1 MPMLNSIF
9 LFHFC
14 TPMGKIAPAGRR
26 KPASSRRPENYRLD
40 PSQAYTPLGDSETS
54 IARELKEENGRWLQL
69 LVSLVGLGSVDQK
82 IPMLLKNLLFIKSF
96 DCCDRHYFCR
106 HITPPSVQQQKLIVY
121 VSADECMNGFPG
133 LFSAIFCLPG
143 VFWNKEDERFR
154 TKRPHGNCSLE
165 IHSVFKKVS
174 FYNIIAVFRAK
185 RSTIDV
191 KLKMHEF
198 K

>member
-96 DCCDRHYFCR
+96 DCDRHYFCR
-106 HITPPSVQQQKLIVY
+106 QITPSVQQQKLIVY

-133 LFSAIFCLPG
+133 LVSVSQVCSGI
-143 VFWNKEDERFR
+143 KEDERFR

-174 FYNIIAVFRAK
+174 FYNIITLRAE
-185 RSTIDV
+185 IQDV
-191 KLKMHEF
+191 
-198 K
+198 